1 MCRLLKVSKSGVYA
15 WVERPMSPRARADI
29 ALTAKIH
36 EFHRRSRGA
45 RQVTYVPIDGTAA
58 DVLDLNVKTSRKL
71 VIHPGDYLL
80 NLLYYLGADSVT
92 GQNQNF
98 SRSDHSSMLT
108 VLFESDRTGTTV

>member
-1 MCRLLKVSKSGVYA
+1 
-15 WVERPMSPRARADI
+15 MSPCARADI

-36 EFHRRSRGA
+36 EIHRRSRGA

-58 DVLDLNVKTSRKL
+58 DMLDLNFKTSRKL
-71 VIHPGDYLL
+71 VIHPSDYLL
-80 NLLYYLGADSVT
+80 NLLGGDSVT